1 MIWLQNHL
9 PELAMSAAMAWA
21 RKRETERSGERGP
34 ATAGIGRAL
43 TQRPQA

>member
-1 MIWLQNHL
+1 MDWLQNHL

-21 RKRETERSGERGP
+21 RKYATERSEERGP

>member
-1 MIWLQNHL
+1 VDWLQNHL

-21 RKRETERSGERGP
+21 RKHAAERSGERGP

-43 TQRPQA
+43 TQRAQA